1 MPIIFTFTDFD
12 AIIAIVL
19 FFAGLICCGLTGI
32 YLDSEKEKKYPRLRL
47 SLTVVALLM
56 IYCEYCAVNI
66 GFTLN
71 PPKNATFKCV
81 EPQTIKK

>member
-1 MPIIFTFTDFD
+1 MPIVFPFTQTGTIISTVVFFVLLIF
-12 AIIAIVL
+12 
-19 FFAGLICCGLTGI
+19 CGLAGV
-32 YLDSEKEKKYPRLRL
+32 YLDTEKSKRHLGLRI
-47 SLTVVALLM
+47 SVIFAAILM

-81 EPQTIKK
+81 EK

>member
-1 MPIIFTFTDFD
+1 MPIIFPFTQTGTT
-12 AIIAIVL
+12 IAIVL
-19 FFAGLICCGLTGI
+19 FFVCLIYCGLTGM
-32 YLDSEKEKKYPRLRL
+32 YLDGEKEEKHPKLRF
-47 SLTVVALLM
+47 SLIFTAILM

-81 EPQTIKK
+81 EK

>member
-1 MPIIFTFTDFD
+1 MPIIFPFTQTGTV
-12 AIIAIVL
+12 IATVVFFVL
-19 FFAGLICCGLTGI
+19 LIFCGLAGI
-32 YLDSEKEKKYPRLRL
+32 YLDGEKDKRHRVLRF
-47 SLTVVALLM
+47 SVIFAAFVM

-81 EPQTIKK
+81 EK

>member
-1 MPIIFTFTDFD
+1 MPIIFPFTQTGTV
-12 AIIAIVL
+12 IATVL
-19 FFAGLICCGLTGI
+19 FFAGLIYCGLTGI
-32 YLDSEKEKKYPRLRL
+32 YLDSEKEKKCPKLRF
-47 SLTVVALLM
+47 SLIFAAILM

-81 EPQTIKK
+81 EK